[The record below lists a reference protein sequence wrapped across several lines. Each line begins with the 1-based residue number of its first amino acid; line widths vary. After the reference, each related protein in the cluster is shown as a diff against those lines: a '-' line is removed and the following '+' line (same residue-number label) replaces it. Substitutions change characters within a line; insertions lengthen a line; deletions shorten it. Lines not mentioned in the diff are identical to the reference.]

1 MLEVKLQY
9 ESLIV
14 KLHEKGEIKKAM
26 NDVLKN
32 EQLQRNSTAGQLSFS
47 NKLLLSRS

>member
-9 ESLIV
+9 ENLIV
-14 KLHEKGEIKKAM
+14 RLHEKSEIKKAM

-32 EQLQRNSTAGQLSFS
+32 ELMTRSSTAGQLSFS